1 MEETKAVIF
10 DMDGVI
16 LDSETICEKAWLQA
30 GAEFGMARIRETA
43 AACLGTNLHDTRE
56 ILFKIYGRNFDA
68 DGFVARTSA
77 LFHEEE
83 DKNGIPLKPGA
94 LEILGYLKPK
104 FRLALASSTKGETVR
119 RQLRNAGV
127 LDFFETLTTGESVLH
142 SKPDPEIYRM
152 ACGSLNLGPEFCAA
166 VEDSPNGVR
175 SAAAAGIRTVMIPD
189 RIAPSEEMRRL
200 AWRIC
205 GSLNGLREFL

>member
-1 MEETKAVIF
+1 MIQCVVF
-10 DMDGVI
+10 DMDGV
-16 LDSETICEKAWLQA
+16 LFDSEALVIQCWEQTAQVHGIPE
-30 GAEFGMARIRETA
+30 IREICHQ
-43 AACLGTNLHDTRE
+43 CLGINADLTRQMFLEKYGADFPYDTLKQE
-56 ILFKIYGRNFDA
+56 MS
-68 DGFVARTSA
+68 ARYWEQVKA
-77 LFHEEE
+77 GKLQ
-83 DKNGIPLKPGA
+83 LKPGVREM
-94 LEILGYLKPK
+94 LETLRQNGWKTAI
-104 FRLALASSTKGETVR
+104 ASSTRTVVVREEMRRFGLEQMFDQIVGGDMVR
-119 RQLRNAGV
+119 R
-127 LDFFETLTTGESVLH
+127 

>member
-1 MEETKAVIF
+1 MEETRAVIF

-16 LDSETICEKAWLQA
+16 LDSEAICEKAWLQA
-30 GAEFGMARIRETA
+30 GNEFGMARIRETA
-43 AACLGTNLHDTRE
+43 AMCLGTNLHDTRE

-68 DGFVARTSA
+68 DGFVARTSE

-83 DKNGIPLKPGA
+83 YRNGIPLKPGA
-94 LEILGYLKPK
+94 AEILSYLSPN

-119 RQLRNAGV
+119 RQLGNAGV

-142 SKPDPEIYRM
+142 SKPDPEIYSM
-152 ACGSLNLGPEFCAA
+152 ACASLNLSPKLCVA

-175 SAAAAGIRTVMIPD
+175 SATAAGIRTVMIPD
-189 RIAPSEEMRRL
+189 RIAPSDEMRRL
-200 AWRIC
+200 SWRIC
-205 GSLNGLREFL
+205 SSLNGLRKFL